1 MVAHVTENARLPHD
15 VRCVHCG
22 FLYTVYVDPMDIAD
36 WKMGS
41 GLIQDLMPYLSD
53 GERELLIS
61 GFCGS
66 CFEQIFDLDMDEE

>member
-1 MVAHVTENARLPHD
+1 
-15 VRCVHCG
+15 
-22 FLYTVYVDPMDIAD
+22 MDIAD

-41 GLIQDLMPYLSD
+41 GLIQDLMPYLSE

-66 CFEQIFDLDMDEE
+66 CFNQIFDLDMDEE